1 MTQKKT
7 QKKLVVSDEIYIM
20 LKNKQAELISQ
31 TGENIK
37 MSDITNTALEFSI
50 NNIHLTFSEN
60 SSILVKEYVLSA
72 DTQTPKVEI
81 MR

>member
-1 MTQKKT
+1 MS

-20 LKNKQAELISQ
+20 LKNKQAELVSQ

-50 NNIHLTFSEN
+50 NNVHLTFSEN

-72 DTQTPKVEI
+72 DPGTPKVEI
-81 MR
+81 MK

>member
-1 MTQKKT
+1 MT
-7 QKKLVVSDEIYIM
+7 QKKLVVSDEIYVM

-50 NNIHLTFSEN
+50 DNVHLTFSEN
-60 SSILVKEYVLSA
+60 SSILVKEFVLSA
-72 DTQTPKVEI
+72 DPQSPRVEI
-81 MR
+81 MK

>member
-1 MTQKKT
+1 MS
-7 QKKLVVSDEIYIM
+7 QKKLVVSNEIYVM

-37 MSDITNTALEFSI
+37 MSDITNAALEFSI
-50 NNIHLTFSEN
+50 NNVHLTFSEN

-72 DTQTPKVEI
+72 DPQSPIVEI
-81 MR
+81 MK

>member
-1 MTQKKT
+1 MS

-20 LKNKQAELISQ
+20 LKNKQAELVSQ

-50 NNIHLTFSEN
+50 NNVHLTFSEN
-60 SSILVKEYVLSA
+60 SSILVKEYILSA
-72 DTQTPKVEI
+72 DPQSPIVEI
-81 MR
+81 MK

>member
-1 MTQKKT
+1 MS
-7 QKKLVVSDEIYIM
+7 QKKLVVSDEIYVM

-50 NNIHLTFSEN
+50 NNVHLTFAEN

-72 DTQTPKVEI
+72 DPKTPKVEI
-81 MR
+81 MK

>member
-1 MTQKKT
+1 MS

-20 LKNKQAELISQ
+20 IKNKQAELISQ

-50 NNIHLTFSEN
+50 NNVHLTFAEN
-60 SSILVKEYVLSA
+60 PSLLFKEYVLSA
-72 DTQTPKVEI
+72 DPQSPKVEI
-81 MR
+81 MK